1 MSIAHTFKAALLSRL
16 QSGEFLRDPKLPTER
31 MLADSYGI
39 SRTTVRKV
47 LGELKAQGLI
57 AQTVGSGT
65 YVTSNVQHHQ
75 RDAESDVQLVSPA
88 ELMEARVA
96 LEPSIVELVVRNAT
110 WRDFD
115 QMTMCCEKAEAA
127 ETLEEFEKWDG
138 ALHEAIANAAHNQF
152 IAVTFALIQQV
163 RENDDWGQLKKRSVT
178 PQRRLA
184 YQQEHRVL
192 VNALRERDVE
202 KAKAATLAHLLHV
215 RRNLLGE

>member
-65 YVTSNVQHHQ
+65 YVTSDVQHVK
-75 RDAESDVQLVSPA
+75 RDDESDVQLVSPA
-88 ELMEARVA
+88 ELMEARIA
-96 LEPSIVELVVRNAT
+96 LEPCIVELVVRNAT

-115 QMTMCCEKAEAA
+115 QMTICCEKAEAA

-138 ALHEAIANAAHNQF
+138 ALHEVIAKAAHNQF

-192 VNALRERDVE
+192 VNALRERDIE
-202 KAKAATLAHLLHV
+202 KAKAATVAHLLHV

>member
-31 MLADSYGI
+31 MMADSYGI

-65 YVTSNVQHHQ
+65 YVTSDVQHVK
-75 RDAESDVQLVSPA
+75 RDDESDVQLVSPA
-88 ELMEARVA
+88 ELMEARIA
-96 LEPSIVELVVRNAT
+96 LEPCIVELVVRNAT

-115 QMTMCCEKAEAA
+115 QMTICCEKAEAA

-138 ALHEAIANAAHNQF
+138 ALHEVIAKAAHNQF

-192 VNALRERDVE
+192 VNALRERDIE
-202 KAKAATLAHLLHV
+202 KAKAATVAHLLHV